1 MNKLWA
7 LTKVQLKDFMS
18 RYTQQLNIKSKL
30 LSKLMIFVWII
41 MLVPVYEIVK
51 QLYNTFS
58 MIGMPELTLT
68 YLYVGATMMVFITG
82 IPLVISM
89 FFYSKDLLFIAT
101 LPVKEDTIVFSKL
114 ASIYVYLL
122 GVTVILF
129 GVAVGFYG
137 LADGIKPLSLLLG
150 LIGIFLTPL
159 MPMIFATIVILP
171 FMTFV
176 GGRKNRN
183 LMVIVGNVIL
193 LAVIL
198 VLQLAFTK
206 IQMDPAS
213 LQQYLSS
220 EDGLIYLI
228 GHKFPPSVWLTKM
241 ITGSWKDM
249 LYYVA
254 FNLGFIAVLKVSAQY
269 LYKGALLKYNQQS
282 GAGRVEKRGKLEYKI
297 RSKRF
302 LLIKRHIGIIF
313 HNPTFMLNAVMTM
326 FIPILLFGI
335 YTAMGLMSL
344 DTFKDPA
351 LKPYAIYI
359 FAGIISAPSIVGSL
373 SATVI
378 SREGKTFWET
388 RVLPISVNDNLITR
402 IASTVIING
411 VATVLLAA
419 ASFWIFPLG
428 AVDIIFAL
436 IVSTV
441 GNLCFSTMDLIINI
455 QRPYLNWSTPTAAVK
470 NNLNVMISFIPRLIF
485 GGIIYGMYAILPEVG
500 SRFMIL
506 LVTMILLIG
515 FALSYALIFGR
526 YRLKFINMDV

>member
-7 LTKVQLKDFMS
+7 LTKIQLKDFMS

-30 LSKLMIFVWII
+30 LSKLMIFVWVI
-41 MLVPVYEIVK
+41 MLIPVYEIVK

-114 ASIYVYLL
+114 ASIYVYLV
-122 GVTVILF
+122 GMSAILF

-137 LADGIKPLSLLLG
+137 LADGIKPLALLLG
-150 LIGIFLTPL
+150 TLGVLMTPI
-159 MPMIFATIVILP
+159 MPMIFAVVVILP

-176 GGRKNRN
+176 GGRRNRN
-183 LMVIVGNVIL
+183 LMVIVGNVLL
-193 LAVIL
+193 LAIIL
-198 VLQLAFTK
+198 VLQIAFTR
-206 IQMDPAS
+206 IQMDPES
-213 LQQYLSS
+213 LQQYLASK
-220 EDGLIYLI
+220 DGLIYLI
-228 GHKFPPSVWLTKM
+228 GHRFPPSVWLTKM
-241 ITGSWKDM
+241 IMGSGKEF
-249 LYYVA
+249 LYYVLL
-254 FNLGFIAVLKVSAQY
+254 NLSFVVVLKVTAKY
-269 LYKGALLKYNQQS
+269 LYHGAVLKYNQQ
-282 GAGRVEKRGKLEYKI
+282 GGTGTFGKTVKIEYKT

-302 LLIKRHIGIIF
+302 LLLKRHIGIIF

-326 FIPILLFGI
+326 FVPILLFGI

-351 LKPYAIYI
+351 LKPYLIYI
-359 FAGIISAPSIVGSL
+359 YAGIISAPSIVGSL

-388 RVLPISVNDNLITR
+388 RVLPISTNDNLITR
-402 IASTVIING
+402 IASTFIING
-411 VATVLLAA
+411 VATLLLAIA
-419 ASFWIFPLG
+419 CLWIFPLG
-428 AVDIIFAL
+428 LLDIAIAL
-436 IVSTV
+436 LASIV

-455 QRPYLNWSTPTAAVK
+455 QRPYLNWSNPTAAVK
-470 NNLNVMISFIPRLIF
+470 NNINVMLSFIPRLAFGAVIF
-485 GGIIYGMYAILPEVG
+485 GIYNILPEVG
-500 SRFMIL
+500 SQFIML
-506 LVTMILLIG
+506 LVTLLFLIG